1 MENKHITQAILA
13 STYCLNEVSFNC
25 NQCQSDEIMSRKNH
39 KPVTFNKRKNKR
51 NNKTGY
57 YR

>member
-1 MENKHITQAILA
+1 MKNKHITQALLA
-13 STYCLNEVSFNC
+13 SMYCLNEVSFNG
-25 NQCQSDEIMSRKNH
+25 NQCRSSEIMSRNNH
-39 KPVTFNKRKNKR
+39 KPIAFNKRKNKR